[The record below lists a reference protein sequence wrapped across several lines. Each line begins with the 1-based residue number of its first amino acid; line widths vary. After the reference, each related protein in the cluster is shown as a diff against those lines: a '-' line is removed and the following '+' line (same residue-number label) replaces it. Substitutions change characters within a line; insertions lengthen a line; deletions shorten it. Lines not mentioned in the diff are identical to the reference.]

1 MSLPGQPCEDPSAA
15 SEDPDSARSR
25 PTRRTRANGDRSRER
40 ILDAATEVAT
50 ERGYDGTT
58 ISSVSKAS
66 GLPPTSIYW
75 HFTDKDD
82 LIAAV
87 IDRSYQRWLGALSL
101 PEGADAAR
109 WAGQIGTQVAKALQ
123 EAPDFLRLG
132 LKLALDRRPVER
144 RAKRK
149 FLQSRAST
157 FDQFARLIRQ
167 IAPELDDDKVD
178 LLTTYLIAGADGL
191 FIAGEIDDDPQRF
204 VELFELHAT
213 VVLQSAIDV
222 VTSRPR
228 Y

>member
-1 MSLPGQPCEDPSAA
+1 MSLPGQP
-15 SEDPDSARSR
+15 SEGPSR
-25 PTRRTRANGDRSRER
+25 PARRTRANGDRSRER

-58 ISSVSKAS
+58 ISAVSKAS

-87 IDRSYQRWLGALSL
+87 IDRSYQRWVGALSL

-109 WAGQIGTQVAKALQ
+109 WASQIGTEVAKALQ

-144 RAKRK
+144 RAKRE
-149 FLQSRAST
+149 FLRSRAST
-157 FDQFARLIRQ
+157 FEQFARLIRQ
-167 IAPELDDDKVD
+167 IAPALQDDQVD

-191 FIAGEIDDDPQRF
+191 FIAGEIDNDPQRF

-213 VVLQSAIDV
+213 LVFQRAIDLV
-222 VTSRPR
+222 QSRRP

>member
-1 MSLPGQPCEDPSAA
+1 MPEQPT
-15 SEDPDSARSR
+15 SEPRR
-25 PTRRTRANGDRSRER
+25 PARRTRSNGDRSRER

-58 ISSVSKAS
+58 ISAVSKAS

-87 IDRSYQRWLGALSL
+87 IDRSYQRWVGALSL

-132 LKLALDRRPVER
+132 LKLALDRRPDER
-144 RAKRK
+144 RAKRQ
-149 FLQSRAST
+149 FLQSRVTT
-157 FDQFARLIRQ
+157 FDHFAQLIRQ
-167 IAPELDDDKVD
+167 IAPTLDADKVD

-191 FIAGEIDDDPQRF
+191 FIAGEIDDDPQRL

-213 VVLQSAIDV
+213 LVFQSAIDLV
-222 VTSRPR
+222 QSRDH